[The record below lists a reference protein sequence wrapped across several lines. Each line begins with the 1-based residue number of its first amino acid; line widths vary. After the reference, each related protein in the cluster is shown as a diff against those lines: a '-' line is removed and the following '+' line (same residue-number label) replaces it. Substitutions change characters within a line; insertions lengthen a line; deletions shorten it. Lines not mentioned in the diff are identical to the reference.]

1 MTEVLERKTPEQLEK
16 MRAAG
21 LVVARTL
28 ELLRKSAV
36 AGVST
41 AELDQIAS
49 ENIKSEGAKPSFL
62 GYNGYPATICTSVNE
77 QIVHGI
83 PSKNLILRDG
93 DTISIDC
100 GAIVDGW
107 HGDSAITVLIGDVR
121 PEVSKLAKVCADAMW
136 AGIEQMRP
144 GNRLTD
150 VSHAIAKSIRNAG
163 RYGIVRE
170 YGGHGIG
177 TEMHMDPHVLNYGRP
192 NRGPVLKPGVTLAIE
207 PMVTLGSA
215 SVKVLPDDWTVVTK
229 DNSWSAHTEHT
240 VAVTD
245 GAPRIL
251 TALD

>member
-1 MTEVLERKTPEQLEK
+1 MTEVLERKTSEQLDR

-21 LVVARTL
+21 AVVARTL
-28 ELLRKSAV
+28 ELLRKAAV

-41 AELDQIAS
+41 AELDEIAAD
-49 ENIKSEGAKPSFL
+49 NIKAEGAKPSFL
-62 GYNGYPATICTSVNE
+62 GYHGYPATICTSVNE

-83 PSKNLILRDG
+83 PSKSLVLRDG

-107 HGDSAITVLIGDVR
+107 HGDSAITVLVGEAR
-121 PEVSKLAKVCADAMW
+121 PEVRKLAQVCADAMW

-150 VSHAIAKSIRNAG
+150 IGHAIAKSIRNAG
-163 RYGIVRE
+163 NYGIIRE

-192 NRGPVLKPGVTLAIE
+192 KRGPVLHPGVTLAIE
-207 PMVTLGSA
+207 PMVTLGSG
-215 SVKVLPDDWTVVTK
+215 SVKVLADDWTVVTR
-229 DNSWSAHTEHT
+229 DNSWAAHTEHT
-240 VAVTD
+240 VAVTED
-245 GAPRIL
+245 EPRVL
-251 TALD
+251 TALN